1 MADKPKVFISST
13 IYDFRDLRSSLK
25 FWLEEF
31 GFEVLLSEHNDFP
44 VQVDK
49 NSYDTCLNAIDGCD
63 YLIVL
68 VGGRVG
74 GWYDKANRV
83 SITQAEYRR
92 GYDRLLSGRIKVLA
106 FVRQEIWDVREDR
119 NELERLLKN
128 EALLSTE
135 LDEAD
140 IAKITRHASKF
151 ANDAEFTFQFLNEIA
166 RSEEM
171 KAALERK
178 SPFPIGNWI
187 RQFRDF
193 RDIADALHVE
203 FRIGISLRRVALTA
217 NLCAEIEANLRVL
230 MDQND
235 GDAEP
240 KYVWASFARR
250 KLAGGFRDNSEMKG
264 KYLKWLSMFAL
275 TGCACGRKL
284 STTALDEAIT
294 SGEFLEFD
302 QTADAFVVGEVQQA
316 LLGLKRHVQRLRH
329 TEELMD
335 GSKRFEFNEQLKGI
349 DGDEHRSIANISL
362 LSVLSIHDS
371 QFNVVELHK
380 AIFRAVHGDFAPL
393 KNLQL
398 YADSPI
404 DEESKN
410 LERERATSEQIAK
423 WLYE

>member
-1 MADKPKVFISST
+1 MADKPRVFISST

-25 FWLEEF
+25 FWLEEL
-31 GFEVLLSEHNDFP
+31 GFEVLLSEHTDFP
-44 VQVDK
+44 VQVDV
-49 NSYDTCLNAIDGCD
+49 NSYDTCLNSIDGCD

-74 GWYDKANRV
+74 GWYDKTNRV
-83 SITQAEYRR
+83 SITQTEYRH
-92 GYDRLLSGRIKVLA
+92 GYDRLLDGQIKVLA
-106 FVRQEIWDVREDR
+106 FVRQDIWNVREDR

-128 EALLSTE
+128 EALLSAE

-140 IAKITRHASKF
+140 IGKITRHASKF

-166 RSEEM
+166 RIEEM
-171 KAALERK
+171 KAALECK

-193 RDIADALHVE
+193 RDIAEALHVE
-203 FRIGISLRRVALTA
+203 FKIGTSLRRVSLTA
-217 NLCAEIEANLRVL
+217 NLCSEIEANLSVL
-230 MDQND
+230 MDQSD
-235 GDAEP
+235 GQAKP
-240 KYVWASFARR
+240 KFAWASFARG
-250 KLAGGFRDNSEMKG
+250 KLVGGYRDNSEMKG

-302 QTADAFVVGEVQQA
+302 QTADAFVVGALHQA
-316 LLGLKRHVQRLRH
+316 LLDLKRHIQRLCRSD
-329 TEELMD
+329 ELMD
-335 GSKRFEFNEQLKGI
+335 VNKRFELNEQFKDI
-349 DGDEHRSIANISL
+349 DGDGIVSIANLSL

-380 AIFRAVHGDFAPL
+380 AVFRAVYGDLAPL
-393 KNLQL
+393 KELRL
-398 YADSPI
+398 YADSPL
-404 DEESKN
+404 DEENKN
-410 LERERATSEQIAK
+410 LASERPSREQIAK
-423 WLYE
+423 WLSE